1 MDATPTHK
9 IAFESMRDL
18 MLNQVFPKYIMK
30 YKTPRYYPVI
40 VGGININRCLSREPK
55 GAKLI
60 DSIFSS
66 DIDIDFVI
74 VRPIEHLDVGGYEDP
89 PAYVEVHEAR
99 MSFLREISSDP
110 LVKLMISEYK
120 KTEGLDITLHIDDS
134 MLQKKEWRV
143 YKVRLVSMRFK
154 ISKDEDDRGPKEVL
168 YSEVLVDSP
177 IYASDNSTNFK
188 LYRRFLPKLKNPIPY
203 YIHNKVPFATCNFIY
218 YDTVRMM
225 IYYSNALKVS
235 ATVKDKHFNFIK
247 YVRYVMKFT
256 MLYLLINDVALKKE
270 ASIKSIYEEAKN
282 ILSRIRIDDKFSDIP
297 SEEVVVLKRLIH
309 KLSMTKMTNLI
320 DIQSIIESQNTPTVV
335 KGLPNSRI

>member
-1 MDATPTHK
+1 
-9 IAFESMRDL
+9 
-18 MLNQVFPKYIMK
+18 
-30 YKTPRYYPVI
+30 
-40 VGGININRCLSREPK
+40 
-55 GAKLI
+55 
-60 DSIFSS
+60 
-66 DIDIDFVI
+66 
-74 VRPIEHLDVGGYEDP
+74 
-89 PAYVEVHEAR
+89 
-99 MSFLREISSDP
+99 
-110 LVKLMISEYK
+110 
-120 KTEGLDITLHIDDS
+120 
-134 MLQKKEWRV
+134 
-143 YKVRLVSMRFK
+143 MRFK